1 MLHFRLA
8 DALGTQL
15 VQLLKES
22 VDVLQQRLAGLWKVL
37 LMNLPLLFR
46 VPVHMSIVELLLHI
60 AVAGQLLVKEYVP
73 NFLAYIAGFLVE
85 QHARIVVAHV
95 LELSRR
101 GKHKLTKSCRR
112 RLIQEPISGKEVRW
126 VRRITIAHAQGRP
139 CRDVARGIHGNGPIV
154 VVIHSHLGLRSMI
167 ELREMDTENVYKWAV
182 FVSIR
187 ILQSIKVHIAV
198 MRGATSSTHHITH
211 RDELL
216 IIVRTKASR
225 EYDVERPRGQIS
237 VSLDGRIEAIDLL
250 KGVVKVVQL
259 DLLPASQ
266 AQHQRWQAF
275 VTKVR
280 HRHCIVEQPRHGIQP
295 GEPRRILAL
304 AVFQQ
309 NFDEEVE
316 LRHNIVASK
325 SAELRHGLLHGPAKL
340 LLGRPG
346 TEDHVVGYEE
356 DGTSLREAL
365 ACHDVVVETVL
376 RGQLNARRAL
386 NTTVGYPLI
395 EGLHSATANMGSIG
409 HAGVSANAK
418 KDKDKTCQQR
428 AN

>member
-95 LELSRR
+95 LKLSRR

-167 ELREMDTENVYKWAV
+167 E
-182 FVSIR
+182 
-187 ILQSIKVHIAV
+187 
-198 MRGATSSTHHITH
+198 HITH

-316 LRHNIVASK
+316 LRHNIVAPK
-325 SAELRHGLLHGPAKL
+325 PAELRHGLLHGPAKL

-346 TEDHVVGYEE
+346 AEDHVVGYEE
-356 DGTSLREAL
+356 DGTSLRETL

-395 EGLHSATANMGSIG
+395 EGLHLTLSPFTNINAHGKATLSSEGRPCRRGNCPGRRKG
-409 HAGVSANAK
+409 RNDG
-418 KDKDKTCQQR
+418 CR
-428 AN
+428 